1 MEEALTEMELANRWK
16 CTPKALR
23 TMRRNGRA
31 PKWWRVGKN
40 GIRYSRKAVEE
51 WERQNQC

>member
-16 CTPKALR
+16 CTPRALR